1 MQKEACRLEL
11 CYHSEPLILL
21 DCAHLLSEARA
32 QGSPARPGAQMED
45 MLRKLSP
52 PADVTADLRTLAARL
67 DDVQADV
74 LAAAAAADEAAMA
87 RYFDAAAGMDEAP
100 GRILALYLSQHDGA
114 PDARMRFRL
123 ALATL
128 PGADDDEPP
137 DDALPPTEAALIGL
151 LEARPDLSPA
161 ARWMALWLFRHTDEA
176 LSDVARLLDAPA
188 RAYRRHLDALRPA
201 FSEAMRLTRETL
213 GDRPRETLDALC
225 HLRLDGERLQLFPQ
239 AFPWGGLSA
248 LQLASPENPLTVH
261 VGCCFWQ
268 LYTAARQ
275 QADASERLL
284 RPLKALDDRQRLRI
298 LFTLRERPRYGKELS
313 ALTGLSAATVS
324 HHMSALLSAGL
335 VTLEKQGTQILYH
348 LAPDAVQS
356 LIGDLSLLLPGAD

>member
-1 MQKEACRLEL
+1 
-11 CYHSEPLILL
+11 
-21 DCAHLLSEARA
+21 
-32 QGSPARPGAQMED
+32 MED
-45 MLRKLSP
+45 LLCKLSP

-74 LAAAAAADEAAMA
+74 LAAAGTADEAAMA
-87 RYFDAAAGMDEAP
+87 RYFDAAADMADAP
-100 GRILALYLSQHDGA
+100 AHILALYLSQRGGT
-114 PDARMRFRL
+114 PDAQARFRL

-137 DDALPPTEAALIGL
+137 DDTLPPTDDALIGL
-151 LEARPDLSPA
+151 LEARPDVPPA
-161 ARWMALWLFRHTDEA
+161 ARWTALWLFRHMDEA
-176 LSDVARLLDAPA
+176 LSDVARLLRAPE

-213 GDRPRETLDALC
+213 GNRPRETLDALC
-225 HLRLDGERLQLFPQ
+225 HLRLDGERLLLFPQ

-248 LQLASPENPLTVH
+248 LQLITPTNPLTVH

-284 RPLKALDDRQRLRI
+284 RPLKALDDRQRLHI
-298 LFTLRERPRYGKELS
+298 LFALRERPRYGKDLS

-324 HHMSALLSAGL
+324 HHMSTLLSAGL

-356 LIGDLSLLLPGAD
+356 LLGDLSLLLRQDV